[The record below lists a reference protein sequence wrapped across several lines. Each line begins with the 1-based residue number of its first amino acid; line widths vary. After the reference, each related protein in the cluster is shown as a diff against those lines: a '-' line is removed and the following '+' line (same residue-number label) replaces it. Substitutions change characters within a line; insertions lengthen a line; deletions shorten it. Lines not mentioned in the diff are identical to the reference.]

1 MSATDVNPFGLT
13 KINRDKLPK
22 GGNLCEYCTA
32 KCCKYFALPID
43 IPETF
48 EELEYIRWYL
58 LHDRASVFKEED
70 DWYLLVHTTCEH
82 LLADNRCGIYET
94 RPQICRDHSN
104 DGCEFEGPSGHEDF
118 DIFFPDYE
126 SLLDY
131 CRKKFK
137 NWDGRLK
144 NAPGKNKKK

>member
-13 KINRDKLPK
+13 KIKRDDLPK

-58 LHDRASVFKEED
+58 LHDRASVFKEDD

-82 LLADNRCGIYET
+82 LLPDNRCGIYET
-94 RPQICRDHSN
+94 RPKICRDYTTDN
-104 DGCEFEGPSGHEDF
+104 CEYDDSWTYDF
-118 DIFFPDYE
+118 YLETADQVWEYTEAVLQPKGQSIR
-126 SLLDY
+126 S
-131 CRKKFK
+131 RKP
-137 NWDGRLK
+137 NPL
-144 NAPGKNKKK
+144 AIV